1 MKELVVVAIGGNS
14 IIKDNAS
21 QSIEHQAEAVKAV
34 ADTVLEMLASD
45 YDIVLTHGNGPQ
57 VGLDLRR
64 AEIAH
69 EREGLPLTPLANC
82 VADTQGGIGYLIQQA
97 LNNRLARHGEKKAVT
112 VVTQVEV
119 DKNDPGFAHPTK
131 PIGAFFSESQRDE
144 LQKANPDWRF
154 VEDAGRGYRRVVA
167 SPEPKRIV
175 EAPAIKA
182 LIQQGFV
189 VIGAGGGGIPVVRTE
204 AGDYQSVDAVI
215 DKDLSTA
222 LLAREIHADIL
233 VITTGVEKVCIHF
246 GKPQQQALDRVDI
259 ATMTRYMQEGHF
271 PPGSML
277 PKIIASLTFL
287 EQDGKEVIITT
298 PECLP
303 AALRGETGTH
313 IIKTYGRKMKE
324 NNSRR
329 EFLSQSGKMVT
340 AAALFGTS
348 VPLAHAG
355 VAGTLNCEAN
365 NTMKITDPH
374 YYLDNVLLETGF
386 DYENGVAVQTRTAR
400 QTVEIQDGK
409 IVALRENKQHPDAT
423 LPHYDAGGKL
433 MLPTT
438 RDMHIHL
445 DKTFYGGP
453 WRSLNRPA
461 GTTIQDMIKLEQKML
476 PELQPYTQER
486 AEKLIDLLQSKGTTI
501 ARSHCNIEP
510 VSGLKNLQ
518 NLQAVL
524 ARRQTGFECE
534 IVAFPQHGLLLS
546 KSESLMREA
555 MQAGAHYVGGL
566 DPTSVDGAMEKS
578 LDTMFQIALDYDKG
592 VDIHLHETTPA
603 GVAAINYMVET
614 VEKTP
619 QLKGKLTISHAFAL
633 ATLNEQQVDELAHR
647 MAAQRISIASTVPI
661 GTLHMPLKQLHDK
674 GVKVM
679 TGTDSVID
687 HWSPYGLGDML
698 EKANLYAQLYIRPNE
713 QNLSRSLF
721 LATGDVLPLNEKG
734 ERVWP
739 KAQDDASFVLVD
751 ASCSAEAV
759 ARISPRTATFHKGQL
774 VWGSVAG

>member
-1 MKELVVVAIGGNS
+1 
-14 IIKDNAS
+14 
-21 QSIEHQAEAVKAV
+21 
-34 ADTVLEMLASD
+34 
-45 YDIVLTHGNGPQ
+45 
-57 VGLDLRR
+57 
-64 AEIAH
+64 
-69 EREGLPLTPLANC
+69 
-82 VADTQGGIGYLIQQA
+82 
-97 LNNRLARHGEKKAVT
+97 
-112 VVTQVEV
+112 
-119 DKNDPGFAHPTK
+119 
-131 PIGAFFSESQRDE
+131 
-144 LQKANPDWRF
+144 
-154 VEDAGRGYRRVVA
+154 
-167 SPEPKRIV
+167 
-175 EAPAIKA
+175 
-182 LIQQGFV
+182 
-189 VIGAGGGGIPVVRTE
+189 
-204 AGDYQSVDAVI
+204 
-215 DKDLSTA
+215 
-222 LLAREIHADIL
+222 
-233 VITTGVEKVCIHF
+233 
-246 GKPQQQALDRVDI
+246 
-259 ATMTRYMQEGHF
+259 
-271 PPGSML
+271 
-277 PKIIASLTFL
+277 
-287 EQDGKEVIITT
+287 
-298 PECLP
+298 
-303 AALRGETGTH
+303 
-313 IIKTYGRKMKE
+313 MKE

-340 AAALFGTS
+340 AAALFGPS

-355 VAGTLNCEAN
+355 GAGTLNCEAN

-400 QTVEIQDGK
+400 QTVEIQNGK

-518 NLQAVL
+518 NL
-524 ARRQTGFECE
+524 
-534 IVAFPQHGLLLS
+534 
-546 KSESLMREA
+546 
-555 MQAGAHYVGGL
+555 QAGAHYVGGL

-721 LATGDVLPLNEKG
+721 LATGDILPLNEKG